1 MKEAFG
7 IVGGDLRQLHLAASI
22 AGDGCPVYTSCL
34 ENAAGGFGLPRLGLG
49 ELAGKCETIVL
60 PLPASR
66 DGRYLNTPLSDQDIW
81 LDDGFARLF
90 AGKRVF
96 GGMLGKLKSSS
107 ALWQQAHCQDYYD
120 REELVVG
127 NAYLTAEAAVG
138 LAIQEYQGTLLGSRC
153 LVTGFGRIGKA
164 LCAMLRGMG
173 ARVSCAARRAS
184 DLTAI
189 RACGYAPAVYGELSG
204 PYDLI
209 FNTVPA
215 RVLEAEMLECQA
227 RDTLVFELAS
237 APGGVDREAAERL
250 GIRVIWAQ
258 SLPGRMSPR
267 ASGEL
272 IKEAIYHMIEEG

>member
-1 MKEAFG
+1 MSDAFG
-7 IVGGDLRQLHLAASI
+7 IVGGDLRQLHLAQSI
-22 AGDGCPVYTSCL
+22 AEDGCPVYTAYL
-34 ENAAGGFGLPRLGLG
+34 ENAASSFGLPRLGLG
-49 ELAGKCETIVL
+49 ELAGKCEVVVL

-96 GGMLGKLKSSS
+96 GGMLGKLKGSS
-107 ALWQQAHCQDYYD
+107 ALWQQARCQDYYD
-120 REELVVG
+120 REELVTG

-138 LAIQEYQGTLLGSRC
+138 LAIQEYPGTLLGSHC

-173 ARVSCAARRAS
+173 AQVSCAARKSKDLTSIRAS
-184 DLTAI
+184 GCIPVA
-189 RACGYAPAVYGELSG
+189 YQELSG

-215 RVLEAEMLECQA
+215 RVLEAGTLARQT
-227 RDTLVFELAS
+227 RDTLIFELAS
-237 APGGVDREAAERL
+237 APGGIDREAAGRL
-250 GIRVIWAQ
+250 GIRVVWAQ
-258 SLPGRMSPR
+258 SLPGKMSPQ

-272 IKEAIYHMIEEG
+272 IKEAIYHMMEEG